1 MPCDYKN
8 TKPIIAMK
16 DIKKE
21 FSGVWALSGIT
32 FEVYPGEIHCLVG
45 ENGAGKS
52 TLMKVLSGAYTPTE
66 GTITVDGK
74 EYSKFDPFLSKQLG
88 INIVYQENDL
98 VPSMDVVENIFVGN
112 EKTNG
117 LGIIDYPAM
126 RKETQRQ
133 MDDLG
138 IHLKL
143 DTKIENLS
151 VSDQQF
157 VKILK
162 ALSVQPRVLIM
173 DEPTSMFNVED
184 AAKVTEL
191 TRRIASMGIGIIYI
205 SHFLNEVV
213 EIADRITVIRDGAVI
228 STFSNENH
236 DTPITKI
243 TQDMVGRPIDMFYDR
258 EKCPIGDVM
267 LEVKD
272 LQLTKD
278 SPKINFTVHKGE
290 IVGFSGMVGSGR
302 TEMMR
307 AMVGADSRYGG
318 HIYINGKEVQI
329 KDPNDSINAGIAFIT
344 EDRQKLGLM
353 LHASVLENA
362 TIIGLR
368 EKIKGFFVNIKK
380 FPPLIEPL
388 LKELRVKTPSVW
400 TEAVYLSGGN
410 QQKVVLAKWLY
421 AEQDIY
427 IFDEPTR
434 GIDVNAKAEFYKQM
448 SNLTK
453 QGKCILMISSDTVS
467 YTHLGPA
474 KDCPNVNYQLLS
486 LSELLAIE
494 GHPA

>member
-8 TKPIIAMK
+8 AKPIIAMK

-112 EKTNG
+112 EKTKG

-126 RKETQRQ
+126 RKETQKQ

-191 TRRIASMGIGIIYI
+191 TKRIAGMGIGIIYI

-290 IVGFSGMVGSGR
+290 IVGFSGMVGSGQ
-302 TEMMR
+302 T
-307 AMVGADSRYGG
+307 A
-318 HIYINGKEVQI
+318 
-329 KDPNDSINAGIAFIT
+329 
-344 EDRQKLGLM
+344 
-353 LHASVLENA
+353 
-362 TIIGLR
+362 
-368 EKIKGFFVNIKK
+368 
-380 FPPLIEPL
+380 
-388 LKELRVKTPSVW
+388 
-400 TEAVYLSGGN
+400 
-410 QQKVVLAKWLY
+410 
-421 AEQDIY
+421 
-427 IFDEPTR
+427 
-434 GIDVNAKAEFYKQM
+434 
-448 SNLTK
+448 
-453 QGKCILMISSDTVS
+453 
-467 YTHLGPA
+467 
-474 KDCPNVNYQLLS
+474 
-486 LSELLAIE
+486 
-494 GHPA
+494 

>member
-112 EKTNG
+112 EKTKG

-236 DTPITKI
+236 DTPIIKI
-243 TQDMVGRPIDMFYDR
+243 TQDMVGRPIDMSDYRFDQAG
-258 EKCPIGDVM
+258 IGAFVDLFAGDVDFPA
-267 LEVKD
+267 VAKA
-272 LQLTKD
+272 
-278 SPKINFTVHKGE
+278 I
-290 IVGFSGMVGSGR
+290 
-302 TEMMR
+302 
-307 AMVGADSRYGG
+307 
-318 HIYINGKEVQI
+318 
-329 KDPNDSINAGIAFIT
+329 AGIGYDDYIT
-344 EDRQKLGLM
+344 LEM
-353 LHASVLENA
+353 LPNY
-362 TIIGLR
+362 
-368 EKIKGFFVNIKK
+368 KQ
-380 FPPLIEPL
+380 FPE
-388 LKELRVKTPSVW
+388 VS
-400 TEAVYLSGGN
+400 
-410 QQKVVLAKWLY
+410 LY
-421 AEQDIY
+421 ADKYAMNKIIE
-427 IFDEPTR
+427 
-434 GIDVNAKAEFYKQM
+434 
-448 SNLTK
+448 
-453 QGKCILMISSDTVS
+453 MI
-467 YTHLGPA
+467 HL
-474 KDCPNVNYQLLS
+474 
-486 LSELLAIE
+486 
-494 GHPA
+494 